1 MAETPRIVAVET
13 TARRGGIVLAIGSQV
28 IASQP
33 LAVDRDYAA
42 DLIPTTEVLCGGAGW
57 ATGSI
62 QQVYVS
68 IGPGSFTG
76 TRIGVTFA
84 KALAMAVGA
93 KAVAVPTFEAISLN
107 ALEVPSPPANLV
119 VLMDARG
126 GQVFAEVFRLSPGR
140 HDYETARAGELVY
153 LTDLLGNMPHPVAV
167 LGEGVAVHR
176 KALLEAG
183 VLLLPEELSVAR
195 AEMVHRVG
203 WRMAQQ
209 GQFADIDALVPVY
222 YRLPTPVEK
231 LAAKEKRSRGEGQE
245 ASNRTGR

>member
-1 MAETPRIVAVET
+1 MVEGPRIVAVET
-13 TARRGGIVLAIGSQV
+13 TVRRGGIVLSVGGQV
-28 IASQP
+28 IVSQP

-42 DLIPTTEVLCGGAGW
+42 DLLPAVEAACRRAGW
-57 ATGSI
+57 TPGQI
-62 QQVYVS
+62 EQVYVS

-84 KALAMAVGA
+84 KTLALAVKA

-107 ALEVPSPPANLV
+107 ALEVSSPPANLV

-126 GQVFAEVFRLSPGR
+126 GQVFAEVFRLR
-140 HDYETARAGELVY
+140 VDANEYETVRPGALVY
-153 LTDLLGNMPHPVAV
+153 LTDILGNLPHPVAA
-167 LGEGVAVHR
+167 LGEGVAVHK

-183 VLLLPEELSVAR
+183 VLLLPEELSTAR

-203 WRMAQQ
+203 WRMAQH
-209 GQFADIDALVPVY
+209 GQFSDIDALIPVY

-231 LAAKEKRSRGEGQE
+231 LAAKEKGH
-245 ASNRTGR
+245 A